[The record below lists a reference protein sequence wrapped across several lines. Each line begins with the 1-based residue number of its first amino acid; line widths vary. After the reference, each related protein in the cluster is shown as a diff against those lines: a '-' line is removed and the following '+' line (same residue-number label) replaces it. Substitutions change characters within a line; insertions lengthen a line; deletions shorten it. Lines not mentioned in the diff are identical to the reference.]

1 MTPAQCK
8 AGRLLLGWSQ
18 SRLGGHCNIS
28 SAAIRIFEST
38 GRMPTGYDGTTQDGR
53 VAAVRTALEA
63 AGIEF
68 VQEGGDSAGVRLHK
82 PSANV

>member
-1 MTPAQCK
+1 
-8 AGRLLLGWSQ
+8 
-18 SRLGGHCNIS
+18 
-28 SAAIRIFEST
+28 
-38 GRMPTGYDGTTQDGR
+38 MPTGYDGTTQNGR